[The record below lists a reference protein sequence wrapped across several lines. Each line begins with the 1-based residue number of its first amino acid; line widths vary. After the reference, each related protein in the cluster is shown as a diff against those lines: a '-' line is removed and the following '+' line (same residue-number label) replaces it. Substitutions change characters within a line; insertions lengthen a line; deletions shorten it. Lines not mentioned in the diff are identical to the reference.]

1 MARYG
6 KETRRS
12 PEQVLERALAFFGPA
27 GLGLTVEEQSACCL
41 RLTGGGGYVLVQV
54 GAAESGRTSVI
65 LETREFDYQAA
76 RFLETL

>member
-1 MARYG
+1 VARYG

-12 PEQVLERALAFFGPA
+12 PEQVLERALDFFGPA
-27 GLGLTVEEQSACCL
+27 GLGLKVEEQNACCL
-41 RLTGGGGYVLVQV
+41 RLTGGGGYVLIQV
-54 GAAESGRTSVI
+54 GRAESGRTSVT